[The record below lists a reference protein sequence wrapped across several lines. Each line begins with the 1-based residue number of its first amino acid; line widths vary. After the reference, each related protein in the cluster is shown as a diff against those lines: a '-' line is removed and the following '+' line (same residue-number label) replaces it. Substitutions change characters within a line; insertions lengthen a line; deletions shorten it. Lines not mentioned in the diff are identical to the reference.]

1 MLVKLNSNGFQF
13 QLMAM
18 SEFIIRMQNANTHIS
33 YTCILEK
40 MMIAQVAL
48 RPKYE
53 MIVCCCAH
61 SRCPH
66 RSMDVI
72 WSATRRQ
79 TKMQCWLCTISRKE
93 MQRKRILIEETQK
106 ANNEIGAHFEIN
118 WMENADTQKTKQRKK
133 NTTQCNVASHYM
145 SAMVLDKC
153 ARTSSN
159 ANIYTRPPNG
169 HRDDSGRTHDF
180 YVYECRVCVCMCG
193 VHGHSILLLLSG
205 KRITVCV
212 CVQCAPS
219 YVQLQWHKNK
229 NPISRNQAGGAL
241 FDNKMIRTLA
251 IAFYSAIFSF
261 GIRHFCCRCCW
272 IPQSWFLLSYEFI
285 RKQFE
290 VF

>member
-1 MLVKLNSNGFQF
+1 
-13 QLMAM
+13 
-18 SEFIIRMQNANTHIS
+18 
-33 YTCILEK
+33 

-133 NTTQCNVASHYM
+133 NTKQCNVASHYM

-153 ARTSSN
+153 ARALHPMQTFTLVRRMDAEMILAEHTISMSM
-159 ANIYTRPPNG
+159 
-169 HRDDSGRTHDF
+169 SVE
-180 YVYECRVCVCMCG
+180 YVCACVVCMDTRFYYYYLANG
-193 VHGHSILLLLSG
+193 L
-205 KRITVCV
+205 RCV

-229 NPISRNQAGGAL
+229 KFDITKSSWRGVIRQQNDKNAGDSIL
-241 FDNKMIRTLA
+241 LCNIFVRH
-251 IAFYSAIFSF
+251 SA
-261 GIRHFCCRCCW
+261 
-272 IPQSWFLLSYEFI
+272 FLL
-285 RKQFE
+285 
-290 VF
+290 

>member
-53 MIVCCCAH
+53 MIVCCCA
-61 SRCPH
+61 RCPH

-169 HRDDSGRTHDF
+169 RRDDSGRTHDF

-229 NPISRNQAGGAL
+229 KFDITKSSWRGVIRQQNDKNAGDSIL
-241 FDNKMIRTLA
+241 LCNIFVRH
-251 IAFYSAIFSF
+251 SA
-261 GIRHFCCRCCW
+261 
-272 IPQSWFLLSYEFI
+272 FLL
-285 RKQFE
+285 
-290 VF
+290 